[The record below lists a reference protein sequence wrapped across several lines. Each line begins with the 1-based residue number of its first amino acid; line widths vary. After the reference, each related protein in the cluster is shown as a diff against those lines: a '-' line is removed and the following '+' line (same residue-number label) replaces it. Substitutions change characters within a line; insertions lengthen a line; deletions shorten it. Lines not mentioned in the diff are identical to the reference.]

1 MTKKKILI
9 IEDEQS
15 LVDLLVT
22 KLQKEGYEVDFAYD
36 GEAGFEKI
44 STFKPDLILLDIVMP
59 KMDGYEVLGKLK
71 EEGNKI
77 PVVVISNSGQPVEI
91 EKTIKLGAAD
101 HLIKTEFNPDDVHEM
116 VQKFF
121 GFEKAEKTE
130 TAGAVQAQSTDK
142 IDLELHENAE
152 GKKLGVTV
160 LLVEDDTFLREI
172 CTKKLAKDGY
182 TVYSAVDGEQAIANV
197 EKINPDI
204 VLLDIILPALDGF
217 QILSFIR
224 ASKKEALKKV
234 PVIMLS
240 NLGQEDDIKKAM
252 EMGANDYLVKAH
264 FTTEEIAA
272 KIKEVLAR

>member
-1 MTKKKILI
+1 MTNKKILI
-9 IEDEQS
+9 IEDEVS
-15 LVDLLVT
+15 LTDLLVA
-22 KLQKEGYEVDFAYD
+22 KLKKEGYEVDFAYD
-36 GEAGFEKI
+36 GEEGYGKI
-44 STFKPDLILLDIVMP
+44 SVFKPDLILLDIVMP
-59 KMDGYEVLGKLK
+59 KMDGYEVLEKLK
-71 EEGNKI
+71 DEGNKI

-101 HLIKTEFNPDDVHEM
+101 HLIKTEFNPDDVLEM

-121 GFEKAEKTE
+121 GIESE
-130 TAGAVQAQSTDK
+130 TKKVAPSATISSVKPTV
-142 IDLELHENAE
+142 DLELHENAE
-152 GKKLGVTV
+152 GKKLGITV

-182 TVYSAVDGEQAIANV
+182 TVYSAIDGEQAIANV
-197 EKINPDI
+197 EKIDSNI

-224 ASKKEALKKV
+224 ASKKESLKKV

-252 EMGANDYLVKAH
+252 ALGANDYLVKAH